1 MLAGRDERV
10 RGDGEGEMPGWVV
23 RRERFGL
30 VPNAWAADRSGIDF
44 GKINEQESLGEGDE
58 TGFEGR

>member
-1 MLAGRDERV
+1 
-10 RGDGEGEMPGWVV
+10 MPGWVV